1 MTCSEWFITLFC
13 KYVLD
18 VSIDKDGFHWARGFT
33 QLWYHSTRIIITFW
47 GSNLTTSN
55 YCGLLWGSLQYTW
68 ILNAVTGRRNRT
80 AGLHTENHTKF
91 LPSWYRRHIGAC
103 LSINQYKVFRKSYEI
118 SAYLEKKYIS
128 VHVIIL
134 LNTKYSGNTD
144 VSWGQRAYGLRI
156 DQGPSF
162 WVHRKYDIS
171 TEDLE
176 EPHVV

>member
-1 MTCSEWFITLFC
+1 MIRTVFIGHEDLPSF
-13 KYVLD
+13 D
-18 VSIDKDGFHWARGFT
+18 N
-33 QLWYHSTRIIITFW
+33 HSTRIIITFW

-118 SAYLEKKYIS
+118 SAYLEKRHICACHYITQYKVFRKYRCKLRPTGLWSQNRPGI
-128 VHVIIL
+128 IIL
-134 LNTKYSGNTD
+134 STQKIWYLD
-144 VSWGQRAYGLRI
+144 WRSWGATCCLVF
-156 DQGPSF
+156 S
-162 WVHRKYDIS
+162 WS
-171 TEDLE
+171 LL
-176 EPHVV
+176 